1 MLSDQSTVSF
11 LHYQGRAKAS
21 SFYPLLKLSPH
32 LDITTALIAMDR
44 CSQSQAVFKQTAKQ
58 TRTSISSF
66 SEHTVS
72 RVLLGCGKIRS
83 QEKIII
89 KQSPLQSPESAASLS
104 GNQTTAQRHP
114 SAAATSV
121 SYIKSYFSL
130 LQVRTHGVEGQR
142 NRKSRPKDLPLD
154 LLSSVLGIACRAL
167 GNRGA
172 INKNSVGF
180 STSSLQTNLVYVKP
194 KGWG

>member
-21 SFYPLLKLSPH
+21 SFCPLLKLSSH
-32 LDITTALIAMDR
+32 LDITTALIATAR
-44 CSQSQAVFKQTAKQ
+44 CSQSQAVFKQTAKR

-66 SEHTVS
+66 SEHTAS
-72 RVLLGCGKIRS
+72 RVLLGCGKIKS
-83 QEKIII
+83 QEKII
-89 KQSPLQSPESAASLS
+89 KQSPLQSPKSAASLS
-104 GNQTTAQRHP
+104 GNQTTAWRHP

-130 LQVRTHGVEGQR
+130 LQVRAHGVEGQR
-142 NRKSRPKDLPLD
+142 KRKLSSQDLPLD

-172 INKNSVGF
+172 ISKNSVGL
-180 STSSLQTNLVYVKP
+180 STSSL
-194 KGWG
+194 

>member
-21 SFYPLLKLSPH
+21 SFYPLLKLSSH
-32 LDITTALIAMDR
+32 LDITTALIATAR
-44 CSQSQAVFKQTAKQ
+44 CSQSQAVFKKTAKR

-66 SEHTVS
+66 SEHTAS

-89 KQSPLQSPESAASLS
+89 KQSPLQSPKSAASLS
-104 GNQTTAQRHP
+104 GNQTTAWRHP

-130 LQVRTHGVEGQR
+130 LQVRAHGVEGQR
-142 NRKSRPKDLPLD
+142 NRKLSSKDLPLD

-172 INKNSVGF
+172 ISKNSVGF

>member
-11 LHYQGRAKAS
+11 LHYQGRVKAS
-21 SFYPLLKLSPH
+21 SFYPLLKLSSH
-32 LDITTALIAMDR
+32 LDITTALIATAR
-44 CSQSQAVFKQTAKQ
+44 YSQSQGVFKQTAKQ
-58 TRTSISSF
+58 TRTSFLHFQS
-66 SEHTVS
+66 TS
-72 RVLLGCGKIRS
+72 RVLLGCGKTRS

-89 KQSPLQSPESAASLS
+89 KQSPLQSPKSAASLS

-130 LQVRTHGVEGQR
+130 LQVRALSIEGQR
-142 NRKSRPKDLPLD
+142 NRKLSSKDLPLD

-167 GNRGA
+167 GNRRA
-172 INKNSVGF
+172 ISKNSVGF

-194 KGWG
+194 KG